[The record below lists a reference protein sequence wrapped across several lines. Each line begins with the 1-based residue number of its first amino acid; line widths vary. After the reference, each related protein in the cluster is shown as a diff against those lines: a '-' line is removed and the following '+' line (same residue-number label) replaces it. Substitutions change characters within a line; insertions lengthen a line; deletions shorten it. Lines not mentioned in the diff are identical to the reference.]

1 MHKLWILFEEE
12 VWSSSDSEE
21 ETANSDNVANR
32 LPSLHSPLNYLL
44 IFLVLW
50 QSAFKV
56 SNVALTTLIRFLKF
70 FVLTL
75 GRAFQVNSI
84 IELASNVPKTH
95 AQIHKALGFDVNDWC
110 TELRCLS
117 KMSLHI

>member
-84 IELASNVPKTH
+84 IELASNVPRTH
-95 AQIHKALGFDVNDWC
+95 AQIHKAL
-110 TELRCLS
+110 
-117 KMSLHI
+117 